1 MQLSLGGGLTSTARA
16 FVNTVNP
23 FSTKSALFN
32 GTDQFID
39 TNYQTDATFRTSYSI
54 SFWIKPTDGQ
64 PAAEEHIFSMTNTT
78 AANGSLYITIDTA
91 GRLTHTIHSAGQ
103 TEQDRTNGGF
113 TNGAQSNWFH
123 IVITVDMSGTTAATI
138 IYIDGSVTGST
149 KLSNGASS
157 RLGGFAADQD
167 FHIGCRLNADA
178 STDRFFAGGLDEF
191 AVFTA
196 LLDAASVAQIYNG
209 GVPMDL
215 ETDDGDYDN
224 SGDLE
229 LYYRFEDD
237 LTDTTG
243 TSNGSSSASPSF
255 DADTPG

>member
-1 MQLSLGGGLTSTARA
+1 MKLSLGGGLTSIARSFTNA
-16 FVNTVNP
+16 EAPFNTRSVE
-23 FSTKSALFN
+23 FN
-32 GTDQFID
+32 GTDNFVD

-54 SFWIKPTDGQ
+54 SFWVKPADGQ
-64 PAAEEHIFSMTNTT
+64 PAAEEYIFSMTNTT
-78 AANGSLYITIDTA
+78 AANGSLYISVDTA
-91 GRLTHTIHSAGQ
+91 GRITHSISSAGQ

-167 FHIGCRLNADA
+167 FHIGCRLKANTGID
-178 STDRFFAGGLDEF
+178 SFFTGLMDEF
-191 AVFTA
+191 AVFTTE
-196 LLDAASVAQIYNG
+196 LDAASVAKIYNS

-243 TSNGSSSASPSF
+243 TSNGTSTASPTFKSVV
-255 DADTPG
+255 PE